1 MQPTQSVVPRRV
13 RVERGIYRQ
22 DNGKYAVCFMVDGRP
37 RFRTIGADLDAAR
50 AARQQLTAAA
60 AGGCVAVS
68 PRLTFSAV
76 AGRWLERFAVRV
88 QSGQRRQRTYDA
100 HRYHLR
106 SHLLPALARRRVSA
120 ITVED
125 VADLIT
131 AMRMRGI
138 SEKTIAGAVSS
149 LHSILRYALRQGWIA
164 TDPVAR
170 LEHHERTRPVPRRQ
184 RALGR
189 NQIAGLL
196 QACPPRDRLL
206 VATALF
212 TGMRISELL
221 GLVWADVDTCEGLI
235 HVRGQLSRGRRGE
248 SPRRVAPKTPSA
260 IRDIPVTPQLAA
272 ALSAHHHRA
281 TRSGPNDWVFA
292 TSNGTPLGHRNAQ
305 RRALSRAARDAGLD
319 DGDWPP
325 LRFHDLRH
333 VFASHLIVDLG
344 LDVAQVSRILGHAR
358 VTITLD
364 VYTHLFDTARHAN
377 EIRARM
383 AGSAFAGLLDRPLA
397 ADEAAGTVVRL
408 PRQAATRA

>member
-1 MQPTQSVVPRRV
+1 M
-13 RVERGIYRQ
+13 
-22 DNGKYAVCFMVDGRP
+22 F
-37 RFRTIGADLDAAR
+37 
-50 AARQQLTAAA
+50 
-60 AGGCVAVS
+60 
-68 PRLTFSAV
+68 PRLTFSVV
-76 AGRWLERFAVRV
+76 AGRSLERFAVRV
-88 QSGQRRQRTYDA
+88 RSGQWRQRTYDA
-100 HRYHLR
+100 HCYHLQ
-106 SHLLPALARRRVSA
+106 SHLLPVLARRRVSA

-131 AMRMRGI
+131 AMRMQGI
-138 SEKTIAGAVSS
+138 SKKTIAGALSS
-149 LHSILRYALRQGWIA
+149 LHSILRYALRRGWVV

-170 LEHHERTRPVPRRQ
+170 LEHHERPRPVPRRQ

-189 NQIAGLL
+189 EQIAGLL
-196 QACPPRDRLL
+196 PACPPRYRLL

-221 GLVWADVDTCEGLI
+221 GLVWADIDIREGLI
-235 HVRGQLSRGRRGE
+235 HVRGQLSRGGRGE
-248 SPRRVAPKTPSA
+248 PPRRVAPKTPSA
-260 IRDIPVTPQLAA
+260 VRDIPLTPQLAG
-272 ALSAHHHRA
+272 ALREQPHRA
-281 TRSGPNDWVFA
+281 ARCGPNDWVFA

-358 VTITLD
+358 LTITLD
-364 VYTHLFDTARHAN
+364 VYTHPFDTARHAD

-383 AGSAFAGLLDRPLA
+383 AASTFADLLDRRGGA
-397 ADEAAGTVVRL
+397 SEGTWAVVQRPAPASTR
-408 PRQAATRA
+408 PRRPT